1 MSTVKDLQ
9 DLTYFNDHPNELPE
23 NQDLIDKLLAG
34 EKIPTKSS
42 LLAGDGAGDGA
53 DEGADAEATAK
64 AEAEAK
70 AAADAAAKATADAAA
85 KAKAGD
91 DAQKG
96 AVATKDGTGTIPYE
110 VLQGAR
116 QRGEAEK
123 IRADEAEQRER
134 DANTRAAAAEKT
146 AQVLEARAAELDAA
160 AKAGKPASGKST
172 DTDEIREQINAMR
185 EDLPAMAGILEKL
198 LARVDSSEA
207 KAARL
212 EAKDKVNDDAE
223 AEVVRD
229 EVQVQIDSNPSL
241 ALWQEKHPKV
251 FDRAC
256 AIDDRLKEDPVW
268 GKKPL
273 TERFAKVVRDV
284 LEEEPEAPKPDPAK
298 AGDGKD
304 GGKLSVGTDVQ
315 AKIDAA
321 LAKASKKAPVTLSDM
336 KGGEAPGPDEM
347 ADIEAISVDELAVA
361 MQKMQPAQLEAF
373 LGRYQG

>member
-268 GKKPL
+268 GSKPI
-273 TERFAKVVRDV
+273 TDRFAKVVRDV
-284 LEEEPEAPKPDPAK
+284 LEEMPDAPKPEAQAPGKKDVADPA
-298 AGDGKD
+298 AGK
-304 GGKLSVGTDVQ
+304 DVQ
-315 AKIDAA
+315 AKIEAA
-321 LAKASKKAPVTLSDM
+321 LARASKKAPVTLSDM
-336 KGGEAPGPDEM
+336 RGGEAPGPDEL

-361 MQKMQPAQLEAF
+361 MAKMPASQLEAF
-373 LGRYQG
+373 LGRYGG